1 MRSSLAI
8 VSAMC
13 WYTSAA
19 WGVQNSVE
27 IGVLTCTI
35 GHVVD
40 AAAPDQK
47 SAANEAREM
56 VCSFRAPR
64 APEETYAGL
73 VKAIGGTGM
82 LRENRA
88 LLWSVRAPVGTVYT
102 PGLLQ
107 QTYAAD
113 ATTPSAQTPPLIGER
128 NGSISLFTLAEKQ
141 EGSASKE
148 KQPVPLF
155 VIADIEL
162 VLKAAVGWFTPLDGG
177 LQLETQL
184 HRDGLHH
191 LTPSRGR

>member
-1 MRSSLAI
+1 MRWSLAI

-13 WYTSAA
+13 WCTSAA
-19 WGVQNSVE
+19 WGAPNSVE

-40 AAAPDQK
+40 AVAPDQK

-56 VCSFRAPR
+56 VCSFRALG

-73 VKAIGGTGM
+73 VKAIGDTGA
-82 LRENRA
+82 LPENRA

-107 QTYAAD
+107 QNYAVD
-113 ATTPSAQTPPLIGER
+113 ATTPSGQTPPLIGER
-128 NGSISLFTLAEKQ
+128 NGTISLFTMVEKQ

-148 KQPVPLF
+148 NQPAPLF

-162 VLKAAVGWFTPLDGG
+162 VLKAAVG
-177 LQLETQL
+177 
-184 HRDGLHH
+184 
-191 LTPSRGR
+191 

>member
-1 MRSSLAI
+1 MRSSVAI

-19 WGVQNSVE
+19 CGAPNSIE

-56 VCSFRAPR
+56 ICSFRAPR
-64 APEETYAGL
+64 AAGETYAGL
-73 VKAIGGTGM
+73 VKAIRGTGA
-82 LRENRA
+82 LRENGA
-88 LLWSVRAPVGTVYT
+88 LLWSVRAPVGTMYT

-107 QTYAAD
+107 QTYAVD
-113 ATTPSAQTPPLIGER
+113 ATTPSGQTPPLIGER
-128 NGSISLFTLAEKQ
+128 NGSISLFTMAEKQ

-148 KQPVPLF
+148 KQPAPEF
-155 VIADIEL
+155 VVADVEL
-162 VLKAAVGWFTPLDGG
+162 VLKAAVG
-177 LQLETQL
+177 
-184 HRDGLHH
+184 
-191 LTPSRGR
+191 

>member
-19 WGVQNSVE
+19 WGAPNSVE

-40 AAAPDQK
+40 TAAPDQK

-56 VCSFRAPR
+56 VCSFTAAR

-73 VKAIGGTGM
+73 VKAIGGTGA
-82 LRENRA
+82 LPENRA
-88 LLWSVRAPVGTVYT
+88 LLWSVRASVGTVHT

-107 QTYAAD
+107 QAYAVD
-113 ATTPSAQTPPLIGER
+113 PTTPSGQTPPLIGER
-128 NGSISLFTLAEKQ
+128 NGTISLFTMTEKQ

-148 KQPVPLF
+148 NQPAPLF

-162 VLKAAVGWFTPLDGG
+162 VLKTAVG
-177 LQLETQL
+177 
-184 HRDGLHH
+184 
-191 LTPSRGR
+191 

>member
-1 MRSSLAI
+1 MNADQEELMRSSLAI

-13 WYTSAA
+13 WYASAA
-19 WGVQNSVE
+19 WGSPSSLE
-27 IGVLTCTI
+27 IGVLICNI

-56 VCSFRAPR
+56 VCSFRAAR
-64 APEETYAGL
+64 APEEIYAGL
-73 VKAIGGTGM
+73 VKAVGGTGA
-82 LRENRA
+82 LPENRA

-107 QTYAAD
+107 QTYAVD
-113 ATTPSAQTPPLIGER
+113 ATTPAGQTPPLIGER
-128 NGSISLFTLAEKQ
+128 NGSISLFTMAEKQ

-148 KQPVPLF
+148 NQPVPLF

-162 VLKAAVGWFTPLDGG
+162 VLKAAVG
-177 LQLETQL
+177 
-184 HRDGLHH
+184 
-191 LTPSRGR
+191 

>member
-1 MRSSLAI
+1 MRSSVAI

-19 WGVQNSVE
+19 WGAPNSIE

-40 AAAPDQK
+40 AVASDQK
-47 SAANEAREM
+47 AAANEAREM

-64 APEETYAGL
+64 AAEETYAGL
-73 VKAIGGTGM
+73 VKAIRGTGA

-88 LLWSVRAPVGTVYT
+88 LLWSVRAPVGTMYT

-107 QTYAAD
+107 QAYAID
-113 ATTPSAQTPPLIGER
+113 ATTPKGQTPPLIGER
-128 NGSISLFTLAEKQ
+128 NGSISLFTMAEKQ

-148 KQPVPLF
+148 SQSAPLF

-162 VLKAAVGWFTPLDGG
+162 VLKAAVG
-177 LQLETQL
+177 
-184 HRDGLHH
+184 
-191 LTPSRGR
+191 